1 MSMDLDEI
9 LQVFFEETDDHL
21 NTLETLLSELR
32 PTNVSDATVNAIL
45 RAAHSI
51 KGNSATCGLSQVS
64 KVAHEMESLL
74 DVVRQRQGAL
84 NASAVR
90 LLLEGKDQLSAQLD
104 AYRSG
109 MEFPEDSVVEMCHR
123 LEAIKKTLPPY
134 GSVVSDVDDTPAA
147 GPAPAAPAM
156 QPALSAKEKLEK
168 LLSNNE
174 RTLQI
179 IFVLDS
185 SSFPVENV
193 FQAMAEFGEYTIID
207 TRTPKNQGYHE
218 KKVLYHVNLTTLAPE
233 KEIRDTLG
241 FVVDDEES
249 ILIDVIQ
256 GPNDDHFGLFDVV
269 FSEEDHAKP
278 HVHALDAFPPLPV
291 GPMDIEMPT
300 LVEAPTESQV
310 LVPETAPVQ
319 SDVEEDD
326 PWGMDALARPEEKLA
341 AIDIDGAQPTRAA
354 SPVSLSLAPVVAQG
368 PIASP
373 IAPSAPAPAARTKQ
387 EDDADELFRE
397 LAALDIP
404 APAPEMLSFP
414 ELSAITLPGMEPSDP
429 VAQLPTPGA
438 TSTLPVAKPSVEVA
452 PGMTA
457 GPTYV
462 LDHPLTKND
471 YLKTP
476 VVAPPNVKTFA
487 TPSLVKTPSTG
498 SRQFQRAADRKEAA
512 ADAVSLRVNLQKV
525 ESVVDLVG
533 ELVIAQNQL
542 QQATEGL
549 DPIAHAHVFDSLA
562 EVTEH
567 TKALQEAVLSI
578 RMTPMSTVF
587 NRFYRMVRELNLKL
601 GKHVVMKTM
610 GENTEMDKI
619 LVEKLV
625 DPLAHIVRNSMDH
638 GIETTADRIAAGKP
652 EQGYIL
658 LRAFHR
664 ANAIIIEIM
673 DDGRGMHRDKILQKA
688 EEKGL
693 LKKDPAEMSDSEVWN
708 LIFEPGFSTAA
719 VVTDVSGRG
728 VGRVRCAGFL
738 PSYGTSG
745 RTEHAA
751 SAQHPHSRWNGR
763 QHSVQRFAGPA
774 IEPKSA
780 RNHCAHHA
788 TGICGAFCA
797 SIVPKLSRTG
807 ALHYRNNH
815 VGCRK
820 CLHYPQRIP
829 SPAEPRENV
838 RCYFGGTPSER
849 QCMGLL
855 HWLHRAQALDADCP
869 FRSGRFRY
877 HGLQTGFYAGNRHLC
892 ARPQNCSVPAVDS
905 APGWCGVP

>member
-32 PTNVSDATVNAIL
+32 PSNVSDATVNAIL

-90 LLLEGKDQLSAQLD
+90 LLLEGKDLLSAQLE

-109 MEFPEDSVVEMCHR
+109 MEFPEDSVADMCHR

-134 GSVVSDVDDTPAA
+134 GSVVSDVDDAPTAA
-147 GPAPAAPAM
+147 PAPAAPTM

-291 GPMDIEMPT
+291 GPMDIEIPQAIA
-300 LVEAPTESQV
+300 APA
-310 LVPETAPVQ
+310 ETPAIAEVIPALNE
-319 SDVEEDD
+319 VEEDD
-326 PWGMDALARPEEKLA
+326 PWGMDSLARPEEKLA
-341 AIDIDGAQPTRAA
+341 AIDIDGMQPARAA
-354 SPVSLSLAPVVAQG
+354 SSASAPAATVVAQAPVVQ
-368 PIASP
+368 
-373 IAPSAPAPAARTKQ
+373 SAPAPAPRTKQ

-414 ELSAITLPGMEPSDP
+414 ELSAITLPGMEPSTP
-429 VAQLPTPGA
+429 TAQLPTPVVPA
-438 TSTLPVAKPSVEVA
+438 PTLPVAKPSVDVA

-462 LDHPLTKND
+462 LDHPLTKTD

-542 QQATEGL
+542 QQATQGL
-549 DPIAHAHVFDSLA
+549 DPVAHAHVFDSLA

-728 VGRVRCAGFL
+728 VGMDVVKQNILDLNGRIDIFSAYGKGMKITLTLPLTLSIMDGMFINVSSESFVVPMSNLVQTMTPDERQLQEMKGFGPVLNVEGRLLPVVKMQELFDLPPSSVKYSDGVWLILESGDSRVVAWVDKLEGQQQVVLKSLERNYKKSSGIFGATIRND
-738 PSYGTSG
+738 GTVALIV
-745 RTEHAA
+745 EPADVIEMAA
-751 SAQHPHSRWNGR
+751 SAQQEQWVYSR
-763 QHSVQRFAGPA
+763 
-774 IEPKSA
+774 E
-780 RNHCAHHA
+780 
-788 TGICGAFCA
+788 GA
-797 SIVPKLSRTG
+797 
-807 ALHYRNNH
+807 
-815 VGCRK
+815 
-820 CLHYPQRIP
+820 Q
-829 SPAEPRENV
+829 
-838 RCYFGGTPSER
+838 
-849 QCMGLL
+849 
-855 HWLHRAQALDADCP
+855 
-869 FRSGRFRY
+869 
-877 HGLQTGFYAGNRHLC
+877 
-892 ARPQNCSVPAVDS
+892 
-905 APGWCGVP
+905 

>member
-109 MEFPEDSVVEMCHR
+109 MEFPENAVVEMCHR

-134 GSVVSDVDDTPAA
+134 GSVVSDVDDSPTA

-185 SSFPVENV
+185 SSFPVKNV

-278 HVHALDAFPPLPV
+278 QVQTFDAFSPLPV
-291 GPMDIEMPT
+291 GPMDIDMPVDVP
-300 LVEAPTESQV
+300 LVPSVVPPGPVIAEAPV
-310 LVPETAPVQ
+310 LPDT
-319 SDVEEDD
+319 EEDD

-341 AIDIDGAQPTRAA
+341 AIAIDGQPPARTNVEA
-354 SPVSLSLAPVVAQG
+354 SPASVAET
-368 PIASP
+368 IMSP
-373 IAPSAPAPAARTKQ
+373 PAPTTPAPRTQQ
-387 EDDADELFRE
+387 EDDADALFRE

-414 ELSAITLPGMEPSDP
+414 ELSAITLPGMEPALAAVEQPAP
-429 VAQLPTPGA
+429 VVSTA
-438 TSTLPVAKPSVEVA
+438 TKPPLVDSSA

-462 LDHPLTKND
+462 LDHPLTKTD

-487 TPSLVKTPSTG
+487 TPSLIKTPSTG

-549 DPIAHAHVFDSLA
+549 DPVAHAHVLDSLA
-562 EVTEH
+562 E
-567 TKALQEAVLSI
+567 I
-578 RMTPMSTVF
+578 
-587 NRFYRMVRELNLKL
+587 
-601 GKHVVMKTM
+601 GVV
-610 GENTEMDKI
+610 
-619 LVEKLV
+619 
-625 DPLAHIVRNSMDH
+625 
-638 GIETTADRIAAGKP
+638 
-652 EQGYIL
+652 
-658 LRAFHR
+658 
-664 ANAIIIEIM
+664 
-673 DDGRGMHRDKILQKA
+673 
-688 EEKGL
+688 
-693 LKKDPAEMSDSEVWN
+693 
-708 LIFEPGFSTAA
+708 
-719 VVTDVSGRG
+719 
-728 VGRVRCAGFL
+728 
-738 PSYGTSG
+738 
-745 RTEHAA
+745 
-751 SAQHPHSRWNGR
+751 
-763 QHSVQRFAGPA
+763 
-774 IEPKSA
+774 
-780 RNHCAHHA
+780 
-788 TGICGAFCA
+788 
-797 SIVPKLSRTG
+797 
-807 ALHYRNNH
+807 
-815 VGCRK
+815 
-820 CLHYPQRIP
+820 
-829 SPAEPRENV
+829 
-838 RCYFGGTPSER
+838 
-849 QCMGLL
+849 
-855 HWLHRAQALDADCP
+855 
-869 FRSGRFRY
+869 
-877 HGLQTGFYAGNRHLC
+877 
-892 ARPQNCSVPAVDS
+892 
-905 APGWCGVP
+905 